1 MMMRVAAALP
11 LALAVSAAAAG
22 VKVYPHYMDP
32 RMHPDEERREVKPP
46 NRAELGDRTH
56 FMALRQLSEKNYKA
70 EMDRYVVKDGL
81 GDFVWGYYRHF
92 LLPNFKDVVREIKA
106 RNLYYFDIVG
116 FIPGVGMGPDRKL
129 WGGLTQVKLTPEE
142 VAFVKGT
149 LGDKWLGMDNG
160 EQDGRYMG
168 WAQQAVPHGVSC
180 FDQYC
185 HFQDWFER
193 LDELQGNK
201 MAALTGLCYG
211 HYFLRENCYT
221 FLGAETA
228 QSLPNAQLFYS
239 FIRGAGK
246 QYGVP
251 WFGNVSLFGPTGWK
265 EYTTCNRKVEKGKG
279 PGPENGASLALM
291 KKLMMAQIF
300 YNSQAVGFE
309 MGYYFTEDGKEWKL
323 SPIGKL
329 QQDIMAWLGEY
340 GEPGVM
346 HAPVAVML
354 DFFSGWTFARH
365 WHYAGGVFR
374 KWATIPFDRGD
385 YFTDGVLSMLYPEY
399 DDAAY
404 FYDEHGFNVDTPY
417 GDMADCVL
425 SDAPAWCL
433 AQYPL
438 VVLTT
443 DLSPTQELK
452 DTLGE
457 YLAGGGRVVL
467 TETNQRNLCLKG
479 DNVVVIPGDGLRD
492 DPAVAPPVKDL
503 GRGNKLPRAHPLSP
517 EARSVLD
524 REFRAQMVF
533 GTSKSCETNGLS
545 FVTCRKGPGE
555 YTVLVINNTWR
566 ELPLELLSFAGKVR
580 KIVEQKVP
588 SREKTAVGYYPT
600 FVEVPDPGRD
610 TARTIAAGAVRVFR
624 VFMDE
629 AGAIEPMPAV
639 RPRPNARNATLFL
652 HNVAGPI
659 KREILRRP
667 TFSRHFDSVMVDWKY
682 VLSRDDEDL
691 AEQTNF
697 LRLQQIGVM
706 VDLSSGLDLFPNLRF
721 IENDPNET
729 PRVRRKLE
737 RLLAKMEILGAK
749 DIAISLHCRPANMS
763 QSDFEDRFVDFA
775 KRFCKECAAKGIRV
789 HVRGEGSR
797 GLGDFKRLSEFTGR
811 IGEPNCTMAPR
822 LESEMRRCG
831 MNIKGSPPLL
841 RRMKAPLWYVSAG
854 GIDENRQGTSS
865 SSPINSCGVD
875 EDVLLD
881 NLRALHESAGRVVF
895 DAVYPD
901 LDSEYRDILMWERAG
916 APQRRQNGP

>member
-1 MMMRVAAALP
+1 MNKSKLHAFY
-11 LALAVSAAAAG
+11 LAVAVCCAADAG

-32 RMHPDEERREVKPP
+32 RKHPDEARREVKPP
-46 NRAELGDRTH
+46 SRAELGNRTH
-56 FMALRQLSEKNYKA
+56 FMALRALGEKNYK
-70 EMDRYVVKDGL
+70 EEIGRYVDRDGL

-92 LLPNFKDVVREIKA
+92 LLPNFKDIVREVKA

-129 WGGLTQVKLTPEE
+129 WQGLTQIKLTQEE
-142 VAFVKGT
+142 IDFVKNT
-149 LGDKWLGMDNG
+149 LGDHWLGMDNG
-160 EQDGRYMG
+160 EQDGRYMS

-201 MAALTGLCYG
+201 MAALTGLSYG

-265 EYTTCNRKVEKGKG
+265 EYTTFNRKVERGKG

-300 YNSQAVGFE
+300 YNSEAVGFE
-309 MGYYFTEDGKEWKL
+309 MGYYFSEDGREWKL
-323 SPIGKL
+323 SPIGRL
-329 QQDIMAWLGEY
+329 QQDVIAWLREY

-354 DFFSGWTFARH
+354 DFYSGWTFARH
-365 WHYAGGVFR
+365 WHYAGGIFR

-385 YFTDGVLSMLYPEY
+385 YFTDGVLSMLYPGY
-399 DDAAY
+399 DDSAY
-404 FYDEHGFNVDTPY
+404 FQDERGFNVDTPY
-417 GDMADCVL
+417 GDIADCVL

-433 AQYPL
+433 RQYPL
-438 VVLTT
+438 LVLTT
-443 DLSPTQELK
+443 DLAATEELK
-452 DTLGE
+452 DTLAE

-467 TETNQRNLCLKG
+467 TESNQRNLKLEGG
-479 DNVVVIPGDGLRD
+479 DVVVIPGDGLRD
-492 DPAVAPPVKDL
+492 DPSVALPVRNP
-503 GRGNKLPRAHPLSP
+503 GRENALPRAHPLSP
-517 EARSVLD
+517 AARAALD
-524 REFRAQMVF
+524 REFRAQMLF
-533 GTSKSCETNGLS
+533 GTSRDCETNGLS
-545 FVTCRKGPGE
+545 IVTCRKAPGE
-555 YTVLVINNTWR
+555 YTVLVMNNTWR
-566 ELPLELLSFAGKVR
+566 ELPLRLHAFAGRARKV
-580 KIVEQKVP
+580 VEQKIQ
-588 SREKTAVGYYPT
+588 SREKGAVGYFPT
-600 FVEVPDPGRD
+600 FVKPDDPGED
-610 TARTIAAGAVRVFR
+610 SAQTIAAGSVRVFR
-624 VFMDE
+624 VMLDE
-629 AGAIEPMPAV
+629 AGAVEALPEV
-639 RPRPNARNATLFL
+639 KPRPNAKNATLFL

-682 VLSRDDEDL
+682 LLSRDDEDL

-697 LRLQQIGVM
+697 LKLQQIGVL

-721 IENDPNET
+721 LENDPNET
-729 PRVRRKLE
+729 PRVKHKLK
-737 RLLAKMEILGAK
+737 RLLEKMEILGAK
-749 DIAISLHCRPANMS
+749 DVVITIHCRPANMS
-763 QSDFEDRFVDFA
+763 QADFESQFVDYAKGFCRACA
-775 KRFCKECAAKGIRV
+775 KRGVRV
-789 HVRGEGSR
+789 HMRGVGGFKE
-797 GLGDFKRLSEFTGR
+797 LADFTAR

-822 LESEMRRCG
+822 LETEMRRCA
-831 MNIKGSPPLL
+831 MNIKGSPAIL
-841 RRMKAPLWYVSAG
+841 RKVKAPIWYVSAG
-854 GIDENRQGTSS
+854 GLDENRQGTSS
-865 SSPINSCGVD
+865 AAPLNSCGVD
-875 EDVLLD
+875 EGVMLD

-901 LDSEYRDILMWERAG
+901 LDSEYRDIRLWEKAS
-916 APQRRQNGP
+916 AAK